1 MKHLRL
7 KLFLLLFTAL
17 LVSCRQQKELIYFN
31 GLGAEDIQ
39 NQTTIDQE
47 SYCIRANDILYI
59 KVLTLDEKINMMF
72 NQASGTN
79 QSVGGGN
86 QMYGEETL
94 YFTGFSVRDDG
105 NVEIPMIGLVNV
117 KGKTI
122 DEAKAIIEK
131 KALEQLKEPIVQVK
145 LGSFKVT
152 MLGEVRQP
160 GVKFFYNKRPNII
173 EAIGKSGD
181 LTDYGNR
188 QQVLI
193 IRPTVNGS
201 RSYRI
206 NLQDK
211 KLLNSPEFYI
221 QPNDVIYVPPLKA
234 KGINMVAQDY
244 GVLISILSS
253 TLATV
258 SIVITLILNLK
269 K

>member
-39 NQTTIDQE
+39 NQTTADQD

-59 KVLTLDEKINMMF
+59 KVLTLDEKINMLF

-79 QSVGGGN
+79 MASGGS
-86 QMYGEETL
+86 QMFGEEVL

-105 NVEIPMIGLVNV
+105 YVEIPMIGPVQV

-122 DEAKAIIEK
+122 EEAKTIIEK

-145 LGSFKVT
+145 LGTFKVT

-188 QQVLI
+188 HEVLI
-193 IRPTVNGS
+193 IRPTVTGS

-211 KLLNSPEFYI
+211 NLLNSPEFYI

-244 GVLISILSS
+244 GVLISIISS
-253 TLATV
+253 TLATITV
-258 SIVITLILNLK
+258 VISLILNLK